1 MDSDTAN
8 PKDPLTIL
16 TTVFNHQSFRSNQKE
31 IIENV
36 LSQKNT
42 LAILPTG
49 AGKSLCFQIPA
60 LIFDGLTVV
69 VSPLIAL
76 MKDQVDNLEKKG
88 VFEVAYINSMLDQ
101 STKES
106 VYEQLKESK
115 LKMLYVAPE
124 TFVDNKLLSILK
136 LCTISLI
143 AIDEVHCI
151 SIWGHNFRPDY
162 LRLRQVIKELG
173 NPPPPILG
181 LTATATKTVEEDIQR
196 QLDVECDVFKD
207 SFDRKNLLFSV
218 LILKSN
224 LRKEEILKAILEKL
238 KGSTIVY
245 VNFTRTAEDL
255 ATYLADAGLSASYYH
270 GQIEDKEE
278 RRKIQND
285 FISGRTRIVV
295 ATNAFGM
302 GIDKED
308 IRAII
313 HYNLPKSI
321 ENYYQEVGRA
331 GRDQNIANCILL
343 YSKEDEIKLRKLIE
357 RNTPTAKQIKAVLD
371 LLMNEKVE
379 DELIHVN
386 IKRLA
391 NDLKLDEVPIR
402 LILHHLERTGAIK
415 THFKIFRRAKIRLIN
430 SKVESSR
437 YGQETERIIRSE
449 YFKENLNRWMDL
461 EELSNSAQLPIP
473 RTNNV
478 LRGLKAAGKI
488 ELIEGDVCIPIKIN
502 HAINEVNAGE
512 IHDIFL
518 RLEESSMNKID
529 KVVDYVR
536 SEGCKRKFIL
546 NYFGD
551 EYSGVCN
558 ACSVCNPFLKIGEG
572 IKAKEELEDS
582 FRNQSDKSTKIA
594 FDIFELLKDLDFPVG
609 RTFLANVL
617 IGSKSK
623 QIINQNLQESRYY
636 GILKGYTADEVKY
649 MVDQLIEA
657 GYLEKRQGD
666 SRFPRPVVYL
676 TDMAERALREKG
688 HIKLRMPVKAKEEV
702 VISEGKGLKVLAD
715 LKKWRREIASEKNI
729 PPYCV
734 FHDSTLIGIAKQL
747 PKTREELEAIKGIG
761 KRRIEV
767 YGDDVLKIVKGC
779 DELSLPA
786 NVESEKKASSPLDAW
801 RIK

>member
-1 MDSDTAN
+1 MDSNTSN

-31 IIENV
+31 IIDNV

-42 LAILPTG
+42 LAILSTG

-101 STKES
+101 ASKERI
-106 VYEQLKESK
+106 YEQLKESK

-124 TFVDNKLLSILK
+124 TFVDNILMSILK
-136 LCTISLI
+136 SCNISLI

-162 LRLRQVIKELG
+162 LRLRQVIRKLST
-173 NPPPPILG
+173 PPPPILG
-181 LTATATKTVEEDIQR
+181 LTATATEKVEEDIQK

-218 LILKSN
+218 LTLKSN
-224 LRKEEILKAILEKL
+224 IKKEELLKGLLERL

-245 VNFTRTAEDL
+245 VNFIRTAEEL
-255 ATYLADAGLSASYYH
+255 ATYLVGEGLSASYYH

-302 GIDKED
+302 GIDKGD

-321 ENYYQEVGRA
+321 ESYYQEVGRA
-331 GRDQNIANCILL
+331 GRDQNISNCILL
-343 YSKEDEIKLRKLIE
+343 YSEEDEIKLRKLIK
-357 RNTPTAKQIKAVLD
+357 RNTPTVQQIKAVLD
-371 LLMNEKVE
+371 LLVAEKE
-379 DELIHVN
+379 EGDLIHVN

-402 LILHHLERTGAIK
+402 LILHHLERRGAIK
-415 THFKIFRRAKIRLIN
+415 TSFKIFKRAKIRLIN
-430 SKVESSR
+430 SKVESSE
-437 YGQETERIIRSE
+437 YGQETEGIIRSE
-449 YFKENLNRWMDL
+449 YFKENLNGWMDL
-461 EELSNSAQLPIP
+461 EELSNSVQISIQK
-473 RTNNV
+473 TNNIF
-478 LRGLKAAGKI
+478 RGLKAEGKI
-488 ELIEGDVCIPIKIN
+488 ELIERDVCTPIKIN
-502 HAINEVNAGE
+502 QEINEIGAGE
-512 IHDIFL
+512 IHDIFW
-518 RLEESSMNKID
+518 RLEESSMNKIG
-529 KVVDYVR
+529 KVVEYAR
-536 SEGCKRKFIL
+536 SEECKRKFIL

-551 EYSGVCN
+551 EYSGECN
-558 ACSVCNPFLKIGEG
+558 ACSVCNPFLKIDEG

-582 FRNQSDKSTKIA
+582 LREKSDKSSKIA
-594 FDIFELLKDLDFPVG
+594 SNIFELLKDSDFHPG
-609 RTFLANVL
+609 RTFLANIL
-617 IGSKSK
+617 RGSKSK

-636 GILKGYTADEVKY
+636 GILKDCTADEVIDII
-649 MVDQLIEA
+649 DQLIEK
-657 GYLEKRQGD
+657 GYLIKKQG
-666 SRFPRPVVYL
+666 SSNFPRPLLYL
-676 TDMAERALREKG
+676 TELAEKALEEK
-688 HIKLRMPVKAKEEV
+688 IPIDLRLPAKKK
-702 VISEGKGLKVLAD
+702 ISETKNLSVLD
-715 LKKWRREIASEKNI
+715 ELKKWRKNVASEGNI
-729 PPYCV
+729 PAFRV
-734 FHDSTLIGIAKQL
+734 FHDSTLIGIANQL
-747 PKTREELEAIKGIG
+747 PKTKKELEWIKGIG
-761 KRRIEV
+761 EKKIES
-767 YGDDVLKIVKGC
+767 YGDDILKIIG
-779 DELSLPA
+779 
-786 NVESEKKASSPLDAW
+786 N
-801 RIK
+801 R